1 MKKFVIP
8 VLLAVLL
15 LGGGNLG
22 LLFYS
27 AGHLTEALS
36 QETEWVSA
44 DGGSIRPDEES
55 SQLCCL
61 PKADGTVLETR
72 LGWREQYAEGLDRE
86 TGDVL
91 FSAGLRYRPDGRL
104 LLLIESDEAGLSAR
118 RYTFRRAD

>member
-1 MKKFVIP
+1 MKKFVLP

-15 LGGGNLG
+15 LGGGSLG
-22 LLFYS
+22 LLLYS

-36 QETEWVSA
+36 EETEWVSA

-55 SQLCCL
+55 GQLCRL
-61 PKADGTVLETR
+61 PKADGTVLEAG

-86 TGDVL
+86 TGDIL

-104 LLLIESDEAGLSAR
+104 LLLIENDEAGLSAR